1 MIAPAGRLRRAP
13 HALRIAAWAGL
24 VALALPALAAIP
36 SAQKVRRAVASA
48 NASAK
53 RTQPL
58 LLEVALVSETGEVAA
73 TGQGRL
79 DPAGTSRL
87 DLKLAD
93 GRTEAHERT
102 GSSYRALRDGAPVER
117 VLELLPP
124 TRLLQAPTDEALQAA
139 LIDLGANGDVVELG
153 IEGGRDCWVLGGRD
167 PGPFEANARAAL
179 WVDLE
184 SRQPVRIDE
193 AARSGE
199 ASAVHFRLG
208 PSAVQDGVR
217 FPTWI
222 DVEAAGW
229 PHWRMQIRHVS
240 PAAGGP
246 GHTP

>member
-1 MIAPAGRLRRAP
+1 MSRGATRAIRRPAARML
-13 HALRIAAWAGL
+13 AAAGL
-24 VALALPALAAIP
+24 LAAALPALAAIP
-36 SAQKVRRAVASA
+36 AAPKVRKAVASA
-48 NASAK
+48 NAAAR

-58 LLEVALVSETGEVAA
+58 LIEVALVSETGEVAA

-79 DPAGTSRL
+79 DPAGTSHLELR
-87 DLKLAD
+87 LAD
-93 GRTEAHERT
+93 GRTEVHERT

-124 TRLLQAPTDEALQAA
+124 TRLLQAPTAEALDAA
-139 LIDLGANGDVVELG
+139 LVDLGAAGGVVDLG

-167 PGPFEANARAAL
+167 PGPFADNTRPSL

-184 SRQPVRIDE
+184 SRQPVRID
-193 AARSGE
+193 
-199 ASAVHFRLG
+199 ASARGGQAGGVHFRLG
-208 PSAVQDGVR
+208 PSAVQEGVR

-229 PHWRMQIRHVS
+229 PRWRIQIRRVA

-246 GHTP
+246 GHAP